1 VVCIKRFRV
10 QKISCYESII
20 FPKFAIPDDNR
31 CALGGPAAD
40 ACSDMLASFH
50 AAKIMRS
57 QAKQNL
63 ELKADALTE
72 SIFRWEDMNVR
83 LLHSISQE
91 PSTISRNASKH
102 LSLLVGINRS
112 YSHIYLAEADN
123 LERYVVARG
132 SGTPPG

>member
-1 VVCIKRFRV
+1 MKSSFFLSLQFWI
-10 QKISCYESII
+10 
-20 FPKFAIPDDNR
+20 NR

-63 ELKADALTE
+63 EFKADALTE
-72 SIFRWEDMNVR
+72 SNFRWEDMNVR
-83 LLHSISQE
+83 LLHSISQQ
-91 PSTISRNASKH
+91 PSTISMNASKH

-123 LERYVVARG
+123 LEGYVVARG